1 MFTGSLYLLAFLS
14 GFAALVYQVAWA
26 KMLSLTFGSSTLA
39 VSSVVAG
46 FLGGMGIGAWLYRRV
61 SDRGVEPLRSYSA
74 LEFGIALS
82 TAIFTLF
89 FRFLPGLF
97 AATAGILPAG
107 LVMDAFRALS
117 AIVLLLV
124 PSVLMGATYPALCTA
139 LIHTRSGVERHLG
152 WIYGFNTLGGA
163 AGAMV
168 AGLAMIELL
177 GSSGAVLSANAI
189 NIVVAV
195 SAFLMARGKTRA
207 GRVARAST
215 SDESLPSELPVWLTG
230 IVLFVSGFTTLGY
243 EIVWF
248 RALRYLVGNG
258 TYVLTNVLVIFL
270 LGLGFGG
277 FFYRAALRLGR
288 AESNLALC
296 QLGISILAL
305 LAIGCEQL
313 VLTTPW
319 LRDQLSIFSVE
330 FRSHS
335 WPWRLGVS
343 SAVSLAIM
351 LPATLWMG
359 LSFPLASR
367 LFLGSM
373 RALGSRV
380 GLAYLISNLGSILGA
395 VMAAVFIIPRLGTVD
410 GTRLL
415 AGLNLA
421 LGLLIASRAPSGRAL
436 YASALAAVVFAL
448 GIGFVLP
455 DRLDFRGESWL
466 GMPDP
471 RRLFEEEAELGTV
484 QVLAQRG
491 TAGERAMSIDGV
503 PIGVTPG
510 YDRDLYAKQV
520 LLAHLPMLLDREIRD
535 TLNVGVATAS
545 TLDAVSRYPWVETLD
560 AVEINASVIRA
571 ASLFPYAKVFQDP
584 RVGIEIEDA
593 VHYLLRTSRTYDL
606 IINDAKQD
614 VEFAGNAKILS
625 REFYEHSLARLE
637 RCGLFAQ
644 WIPLTSSAE
653 AFEMIGRTFI
663 RVFPQVEFFVD
674 PPTSAIMVGSRCPI
688 AGRRR
693 PTPVELEKLGI
704 AAELRSISLPD
715 PLELLTLWA
724 ASGADLRAHLGP
736 GPLNS
741 WDRMRLEFIA
751 YRAARTGPKVIAAAA
766 GNLRLLAE
774 ARKNGSGE
782 TPEFADASLLQAM
795 FRLQE
800 AWVQILGGRLAEA
813 RTLIN
818 GVLEERPD
826 HAPARKA
833 ARVVSGARADGM

>member
-1 MFTGSLYLLAFLS
+1 MFTRSLYLLAFFS

-26 KMLSLTFGSSTLA
+26 KMLSLSFGSSTLG

-61 SDRGVEPLRSYSA
+61 GDRGVAALRIYA
-74 LEFGIALS
+74 GIEFGIALS
-82 TAIFTLF
+82 TAAFTLF

-97 AATAGILPAG
+97 AATAGILPG
-107 LVMDAFRALS
+107 GFVMDVFRVVS

-124 PSVLMGATYPALCTA
+124 PSALMGATYPALCTA
-139 LIHTRSGVERHLG
+139 LIHTRIGVDKHLG

-177 GSSGAVLSANAI
+177 GSSGAVLAANSI
-189 NIVVAV
+189 NLVVAV
-195 SAFLMARGKTRA
+195 CAFLMARATKRA
-207 GRVARAST
+207 GTASGASA

-230 IVLFVSGFTTLGY
+230 VVLFASGFTTLGY

-277 FFYRAALRLGR
+277 LFYRAALRLGR
-288 AESNLALC
+288 PESNLALC

-319 LRDQLSIFSVE
+319 LRDELSIFSVE
-330 FRSHS
+330 FRSHG
-335 WPWRLGVS
+335 WPWRLAVSSGVS
-343 SAVSLAIM
+343 LTIM

-367 LFLGSM
+367 MFLGSV

-395 VMAAVFIIPRLGTVD
+395 VMAAVFIVPRLGTID

-415 AGLNLA
+415 AGMNLA
-421 LGLLIASRAPSGRAL
+421 VGLLIASRAPGSRTLQAGA
-436 YASALAAVVFAL
+436 AAAVSFAL
-448 GIGFVLP
+448 GLGLALP
-455 DRLDFRGESWL
+455 ERLQFSGESWL
-466 GMPDP
+466 GVTDP

-484 QVLAQRG
+484 QVLELRG
-491 TAGERAMSIDGV
+491 AAGERAMSIDGV

-510 YDRDLYAKQV
+510 YDRDLYSKQV
-520 LLAHLPMLLDREIRD
+520 LLAHLPMLLDREIHD

-560 AVEINASVIRA
+560 AVEINPSVIRA
-571 ASLFPYAKVFQDP
+571 AAFFRYAKVFQDP
-584 RVGIEIEDA
+584 RVRIEVEDA
-593 VHYLLRTSRTYDL
+593 VHYLLRASKTYDL

-625 REFYEHSLARLE
+625 LEFYEYSLARLE
-637 RCGLFAQ
+637 RCGILAQ

-653 AFEMIGRTFI
+653 AFEMISRTFM
-663 RVFPQVEFFVD
+663 RVFPEVELFVD

-693 PTPVELEKLGI
+693 PTAAELEELGI
-704 AAELRSISLPD
+704 AAELRSISLPE
-715 PLELLTLWA
+715 PLALPTLWS
-724 ASGADLRAHLGP
+724 ASGAGLRALLGP

-751 YRAARTGPKVIAAAA
+751 YRAARTGPGVIAAVA
-766 GNLRLLAE
+766 GNLRLLAQ
-774 ARKNGSGE
+774 AREKGSGE
-782 TPEFADASLLQAM
+782 TPDFAESSLLGAM

-800 AWVQILGGRLAEA
+800 AWVEILGGRLAAA
-813 RTLIN
+813 RTLVD
-818 GVLEERPD
+818 GVLKEHPNL
-826 HAPARKA
+826 APARKA
-833 ARVVSGARADGM
+833 ARVVLATGANGT